1 MEPELETFL
10 QEAACIPVPYSK
22 SKFFYFDGIG
32 IFIRRD
38 FKGILWVS
46 CVLLLHQIEDFST
59 WLQYNIPYSCGFLHV
74 STDNLYEQAVTGA
87 AVEVLVI
94 EFFFSSYGKNKREES
109 ECVCA

>member
-1 MEPELETFL
+1 M
-10 QEAACIPVPYSK
+10 YSCALFEVK
-22 SKFFYFDGIG
+22 
-32 IFIRRD
+32 IFVLRRHRD
-38 FKGILWVS
+38 FHTARLQRYLGGILCILTSSDPGFLYLVA
-46 CVLLLHQIEDFST
+46 VQHFILLWI
-59 WLQYNIPYSCGFLHV
+59 LHV